1 MHHSRMYRRFK
12 PRQEHTSPPLGAARS
27 ALPGCSPRRTSCP
40 GNGARSSRGFSA
52 SYRRAACGRTCTV
65 PPVCTAGTRR
75 HTTIRLLRGHSIVAQ
90 IHSHREQLALRSDTE
105 METDTYRPSWLLQVT
120 PNTPALFQSLIMPL
134 AVCLSLSK
142 CRKQSN
148 IKHICWKHIKY
159 CSN

>member
-90 IHSHREQLALRSDTE
+90 IHSHREQLALRSDTHGNG
-105 METDTYRPSWLLQVT
+105 DGYIQAIRA
-120 PNTPALFQSLIMPL
+120 PAGYAQQASTFPVFDHAS
-134 AVCLSLSK
+134 CSLSVSLK
-142 CRKQSN
+142 MQKA
-148 IKHICWKHIKY
+148 I
-159 CSN
+159 